1 MRIEKSFR
9 GINER
14 LARHYL
20 SNLGGEIQGG
30 ESASADAGEP
40 ESDGDVVGDG
50 WRASLSSEKVEIGP
64 TVKLT
69 EVTVVFE
76 GEEDT
81 LDELVEDFSRKAIR
95 AGG

>member
-20 SNLGGEIQGG
+20 SNLGGEIEGG
-30 ESASADAGEP
+30 DPDGT
-40 ESDGDVVGDG
+40 GDVVGDG

-64 TVKLT
+64 SMKLT
-69 EVTVVFE
+69 EVRVVFE
-76 GEEDT
+76 GEADA
-81 LDELVEDFSRKAIR
+81 LDELVEDFSRKAMR